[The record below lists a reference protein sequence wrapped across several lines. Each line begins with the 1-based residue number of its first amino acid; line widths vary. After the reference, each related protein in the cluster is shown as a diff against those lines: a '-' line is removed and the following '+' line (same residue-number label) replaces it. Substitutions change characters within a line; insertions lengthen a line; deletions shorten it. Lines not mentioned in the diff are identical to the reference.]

1 MARDDRLRPMFP
13 DLSAKPDADS
23 LELAVLDFWDRQDI
37 FAKLRTQTAG
47 GPKFS
52 FIDGPVTANK
62 ILGVHTAWGRTLKDV
77 FQRYK
82 ALRGHEQRYQN
93 GFDCQG
99 LWIEV
104 GVERELGLNS
114 KREIEEFGLEA
125 FAKKCREVVESSSS
139 ELTAG
144 SIRLGQWMAWGTDYY
159 TFSDTNIEYIWKFLR
174 IVHERGW
181 LYLGHRPTE
190 WCPRCGTSI
199 SAHELVGNY
208 VDRSDPSLFV
218 RFPLLDR
225 PGEALVIWTTTPW
238 TLPANVAAAVRPD
251 AEYGRLAA
259 GDWVAVER
267 ADAASIERAEGD
279 PNAASPHRGAPGGRP
294 PGPTPFAEVLPG
306 SELVGWRYQGPFDY
320 LAPGAGVEHRVVGW
334 DEVSMDEG
342 TGIVHIAPGAG
353 TEDFDLGKAN
363 GLPVLAPVDE
373 SGRFYPEYGWL
384 AGLATSEV
392 ADQVVNDLRQR
403 SLLVRAGTI
412 THRYPECWRCH
423 TPLIFRVSDD
433 WFIAVT
439 EIREPMREANRGVE
453 WTPAY
458 MGSRMDDWLV
468 NMSDWNISRR
478 RYYGLP
484 LPFYPCACGHLNV
497 IGSRAELAERAT
509 SSLDGLQELRRPWID
524 AIKIKCA
531 ECDREV
537 QRIAEVG
544 DVWLDAGIVPFSTLG
559 WENPS
564 WLDEGYAT
572 GAAKGLTTADLPDES
587 YWEEWFP
594 ADWVSE
600 MREQIRLWFY
610 SQLFMS
616 VTLTGRAPYRKVLGY
631 EKMLDETGREMHGS
645 WGNMISAEDAFGQ
658 MGADVMRWQYCQ
670 QPPNQNLLFGFGPG
684 KEIQRKLLT
693 LWNSLSFFASYA
705 NTSGFSPNIA
715 DLAVIG
721 ADASAGDPWADMQ
734 SLDRW
739 LLARTARLVA
749 DVTVSY
755 EEYLTVN
762 VLRTFE
768 AYLDDLSNWYIR
780 RSRRRF
786 WNSDEAALRTLWVS
800 LVQALRVISPIL
812 PFLAEHLWQ
821 AMVVSV
827 CSDAPESV
835 FLAGWPQSG
844 QIDDGLVAD
853 MAAVRRVVDLGR
865 RTRAQ
870 SKLKLRQP
878 LRKLLVEG
886 AGEIGRYLPEIADEL
901 RVKEVSLEQIET
913 SGLRVKPNFP
923 VVAPRLGSSMPLVKK
938 ALDAGEFRALDGGRF
953 EVLSFVLEPGE
964 VIVERL
970 EKAGWEV
977 ASEAGVT
984 VALDTTLD
992 DELRRE
998 SRVYDLIHQVN
1009 TMRKDVGL
1017 GLSDRIT
1024 LALPASDK
1032 DLLGY
1037 RDWIATEVLADS
1049 VDIGPGGN
1057 VSFEK
1062 A

>member
-1 MARDDRLRPMFP
+1 MFP

-23 LELAVLDFWDRQDI
+23 LELAVLDFWDRMDI
-37 FAKLRTQTAG
+37 FAKLRAQTAG

-62 ILGVHTAWGRTLKDV
+62 VLAVHTAWGRTLKDV

-82 ALRGHEQRYQN
+82 ALRGYEQRYQN

-114 KREIEEFGLEA
+114 KREIEEYGLEA
-125 FAKKCREVVESSSS
+125 FAKKCREVVERSAA

-144 SIRLGQWMAWGTDYY
+144 SVRLGQWMAWGTDYF

-174 IVHERGW
+174 VVHERGW
-181 LYLGHRPTE
+181 LYMGHRPTE

-208 VDRSDPSLFV
+208 SDRSDPSLFV

-251 AEYGRLAA
+251 AEYGRLAN
-259 GDWVAVER
+259 GDWMAVRR
-267 ADAASIERAEGD
+267 ADAVTLQREDGE
-279 PNAASPHRGAPGGRP
+279 
-294 PGPTPFAEVLPG
+294 PFAEVLAG

-334 DEVSMDEG
+334 DEVSMDDG

-384 AGLATSEV
+384 AGLATSQV

-433 WFIAVT
+433 WFISVDQV
-439 EIREPMREANRGVE
+439 REPMREANRGVE

-458 MGSRMDDWLV
+458 MGSRMDDWLA

-484 LPFYPCACGHLNV
+484 LPFYPCSCGHLNV

-509 SSLDGLQELRRPWID
+509 TSLDGLRELRRPWID
-524 AIKIKCA
+524 AIKIRCA
-531 ECDREV
+531 ECDSEV
-537 QRIAEVG
+537 ERIAEVG

-559 WENPS
+559 WENPA
-564 WLDEGYAT
+564 WVDEGYAT
-572 GAAKGLTTADLPDES
+572 GAANGVTTADLPDHE
-587 YWEEWFP
+587 YWEQWFP

-631 EKMLDETGREMHGS
+631 EKMLDEQGREMHGS
-645 WGNMISAEDAFGQ
+645 WGNMISADDAFAR

-693 LWNSLSFFASYA
+693 LWNSLSFFTSYA
-705 NTSGFSPNIA
+705 NTSGFTPDLA
-715 DLAVIG
+715 DLDVVGLA
-721 ADASAGDPWADMQ
+721 ASGDPWPGMQ
-734 SLDRW
+734 PLDRW
-739 LLARTARLVA
+739 LLARTARLIA
-749 DVTVSY
+749 DVTAGY

-762 VLRTFE
+762 VLRTFD

-786 WNSDEAALRTLWVS
+786 WNSDQTALRTLWVS

-812 PFLAEHLWQ
+812 PFLTEHLWQ
-821 AMVVSV
+821 ALVVDV
-827 CSDAPESV
+827 CTEAPESV
-835 FLAGWPQSG
+835 FLAGWPRPG
-844 QIDDGLVAD
+844 QIDDRLVTG

-865 RTRAQ
+865 KARAQ

-886 AGEIGRYLPEIADEL
+886 ADGIEQYLPEIADEL
-901 RVKEVSLEQIET
+901 RVKEVSLERIET

-923 VVAPRLGSSMPLVKK
+923 VVAPRLGAGMPLVKK
-938 ALDAGEFRALDGGRF
+938 ALDAGEFRALDDGRF
-953 EVLSFVLEPGE
+953 EVMGFVLEPGE

-984 VALDTTLD
+984 VALDTALD

-998 SRVYDLIHQVN
+998 SRVYELIHLVN
-1009 TMRKDVGL
+1009 TMRKEAGL
-1017 GLSDRIT
+1017 GLSDRIG
-1024 LALPASDK
+1024 LVLPASDK

-1037 RDWIATEVLADS
+1037 RDWIANEVLAVS
-1049 VDIGPGGN
+1049 VEIGPGDR
-1057 VSFEK
+1057 VSFERV
-1062 A
+1062 